1 MLLLIKF
8 WIFHWLGCF
17 SGIGQMSLLFSLTYP
32 FVRCLFGHGLV
43 VKLVLSRISRT
54 RVVVNINS
62 FMVPPT
68 SWVLKILLI
77 IRLRAIWNKDFTG
90 KRSTNTV
97 LWTCYNDNFG
107 SSHTDSIFHDGRY
120 VCRILL
126 LTKRDDWLSK
136 LAQIL
141 VCFGDAILTHQL
153 ILFFKLRCREWY

>member
-8 WIFHWLGCF
+8 WVFHWLGCF

-32 FVRCLFGHGLV
+32 FLRCLFGHGLV
-43 VKLVLSRISRT
+43 VKWVRTRISRT

-141 VCFGDAILTHQL
+141 VRFRDAILTHQL